1 MTLQAAVKTKNVSE
15 IRKITRNTP
24 IADLANL
31 IKKFNPQDRVLYF
44 RLLKTNVQSRI
55 FTALDFETQ
64 QQIVESFTDSET
76 QEIISLLYADDIA
89 DLIEEVPP
97 ILASRILSLVTD
109 KATKE
114 NINKI
119 LRYDDDQAG
128 SIMTVDIVLLKQ
140 SLSVTDA
147 LSLIRDN
154 KSGARIGHYF
164 FVIDFK
170 GRLIGFIALEDL
182 VFAKQSLKIK
192 SLVRPVTFSL
202 RTTTNIEE
210 AANIFA
216 EQDMSVLPVLNNQK
230 QIMGLIFSDDVIDII
245 QESAT
250 EDFRKLAAVSSYD
263 DTPYTEQS
271 IFSTYRSR
279 IIWLLVL
286 MLSSTVASIFLEIF
300 KNLAE
305 EKLRGALS
313 GALVVIVPVIMD
325 AAGNAGTQSSTLI
338 IRGLATGDIKP
349 KQYLKVVGKEAIVS
363 LLIGVSL
370 AIFNFVRLIVYY
382 SATNSLGDP
391 AFIVLAASSSLAL
404 LIIIFIAKTVGAIIP
419 LVAKKVRLDPAIL
432 SGPLITTVIDAVAT
446 LALFGISIWIL
457 LSTGMI

>member
-1 MTLQAAVKTKNVSE
+1 
-15 IRKITRNTP
+15 
-24 IADLANL
+24 
-31 IKKFNPQDRVLYF
+31 
-44 RLLKTNVQSRI
+44 
-55 FTALDFETQ
+55 
-64 QQIVESFTDSET
+64 
-76 QEIISLLYADDIA
+76 
-89 DLIEEVPP
+89 
-97 ILASRILSLVTD
+97 
-109 KATKE
+109 
-114 NINKI
+114 
-119 LRYDDDQAG
+119 
-128 SIMTVDIVLLKQ
+128 
-140 SLSVTDA
+140 
-147 LSLIRDN
+147 
-154 KSGARIGHYF
+154 
-164 FVIDFK
+164 
-170 GRLIGFIALEDL
+170 
-182 VFAKQSLKIK
+182 
-192 SLVRPVTFSL
+192 
-202 RTTTNIEE
+202 
-210 AANIFA
+210 
-216 EQDMSVLPVLNNQK
+216 
-230 QIMGLIFSDDVIDII
+230 
-245 QESAT
+245 
-250 EDFRKLAAVSSYD
+250 
-263 DTPYTEQS
+263 
-271 IFSTYRSR
+271 
-279 IIWLLVL
+279 

-446 LALFGISIWIL
+446 LALFGISI
-457 LSTGMI
+457 